1 MLITALAL
9 QAKRRAGETPPFQM
23 AKIRYLQRTH
33 DSFPGDEKIVND
45 QCAKVLVLLKKAE
58 YVTSKKAGVRKNK
71 KENAENG

>member
-1 MLITALAL
+1 
-9 QAKRRAGETPPFQM
+9 M

-33 DSFPGDEKIVND
+33 DLLPGDEKLVND

-58 YVTSKKAGVRKNK
+58 YVTGRKAGVRKNK